1 MQFIYSILL
10 KYEILHESAFINI
23 YFWDGNNTY
32 NTRTFRTFR
41 IGIWRAGGC
50 KWKKGDE
57 EEVESERE
65 KRKREKV
72 DMDVEKRET

>member
-1 MQFIYSILL
+1 MY
-10 KYEILHESAFINI
+10 KH
-23 YFWDGNNTY
+23 
-32 NTRTFRTFR
+32 TFGMAIIHIIPGHLTFT